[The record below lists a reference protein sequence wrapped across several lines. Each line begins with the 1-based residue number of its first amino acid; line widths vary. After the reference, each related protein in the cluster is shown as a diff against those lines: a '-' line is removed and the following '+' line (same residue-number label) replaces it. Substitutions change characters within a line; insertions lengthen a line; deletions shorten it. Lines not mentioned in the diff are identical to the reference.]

1 MKRLKQREPIIIGK
15 EYGWLTVTGK
25 AEKDKN
31 GHLMYNVK
39 CRCEKEYSAQ
49 AANLKSGVPKC
60 RDCSIMLRS
69 EKLRNEFVGSSFNG
83 WSIIREIGRNNSGAI
98 LYECQCQFC
107 GKVTIKTKGSL
118 TTIKGKGCEHCPPNY
133 NFLIKNNIATGI
145 LSNSKKF
152 LIDADMVDCVNQKH
166 WHTNEKGYIVCGERS
181 GQKDL
186 LHRLILG
193 ISPSDNAIV
202 DHVNRNKLDCRR
214 DNLRIVTHQQN
225 SMNRSISKI
234 NTSGFV
240 GVGLNSRK
248 NAYYAKIG
256 LNNRNIHLGTS
267 KDVIICAQMYNI
279 AAQLLFGEYVGHLN
293 DVTAPSLELIQKV
306 EEKCNLYKAT
316 ADLATQ
322 PVGSLFLS
330 A

>member
-1 MKRLKQREPIIIGK
+1 MKGLKQREPIIIGK

-31 GHLMYNVK
+31 GHLMYNIK

-49 AANLKSGVPKC
+49 AASLKIGVPKC

-107 GKVTIKTKGSL
+107 GKVSIKTKGSL

-166 WHTNEKGYIVCGERS
+166 WHTNEKGYIV
-181 GQKDL
+181 
-186 LHRLILG
+186 
-193 ISPSDNAIV
+193 V
-202 DHVNRNKLDCRR
+202 V
-214 DNLRIVTHQQN
+214 
-225 SMNRSISKI
+225 
-234 NTSGFV
+234 
-240 GVGLNSRK
+240 
-248 NAYYAKIG
+248 
-256 LNNRNIHLGTS
+256 
-267 KDVIICAQMYNI
+267 
-279 AAQLLFGEYVGHLN
+279 
-293 DVTAPSLELIQKV
+293 
-306 EEKCNLYKAT
+306 
-316 ADLATQ
+316 
-322 PVGSLFLS
+322 
-330 A
+330 